1 MKNFVWRIRWC
12 LSEIQTT
19 LIWCVWGGGYMYVLS
34 SNYAHLMCVWGGGY
48 MYVLSS
54 NYAHLVCVREED
66 TCTHCLQTTLI
77 WCVCVRRRIHV
88 RAVFKLR
95 LYSEILSLEFRM
107 PQNISRQW
115 WGTHAIFRCTINIM
129 PLYLIVDIY
138 TSLCLT
144 SFAKS
149 QEEIEIAEA
158 HAKQVRHT
166 QNKTLYESQKLN

>member
-1 MKNFVWRIRWC
+1 MLLGNHKSEFNESTTKMKHFVWRIRWC

-34 SNYAHLMCVWGGGY
+34 SNYAYLVRVWGR
-48 MYVLSS
+48 LSG
-54 NYAHLVCVREED
+54 
-66 TCTHCLQTTLI
+66 
-77 WCVCVRRRIHV
+77 VCVRRRIYV

-107 PQNISRQW
+107 PQIISRQW
-115 WGTHAIFRCTINIM
+115 WGTHAVFRCTINIM

-144 SFAKS
+144 SFAKKKLKS
-149 QEEIEIAEA
+149 L
-158 HAKQVRHT
+158 RHT
-166 QNKTLYESQKLN
+166 QNKWGIRKTKPFTKVRS